1 MDLNNDLFTVYSGEP
16 GAKPILFLHGSPLT
30 HKMWRPQLE
39 AITDYRCI
47 AVDLPGH
54 GWSAGIAFDMDDC
67 VRRLA
72 VLLERESPD
81 TKVDLVG
88 LSFGG
93 VVAQA
98 LMVRRPDL
106 LDRVILSGTS
116 ARLSKFM
123 VWTQS
128 LNEPLLRMMKP
139 RQLAGLVAGQFGI
152 PADYLEDLSAD
163 FDNFS
168 VDVFS
173 KIMRSY
179 GDIVMPVDFSSPTLV
194 CVGSRET
201 PIARMMARNIAH
213 ALPGGKGITIPGGT
227 HVWNMQMPDLFNQV
241 IRAWFGGGPLP
252 EHLVGF

>member
-1 MDLNNDLFTVYSGEP
+1 MDMKNDLFNVSSGDP
-16 GAKPILFLHGSPLT
+16 QGKVILFLHGSPLT

-39 AITDYRCI
+39 ALTEYRCI

-54 GWSAGIAFDMDDC
+54 GQSAAIPFDMDDC
-67 VRRLA
+67 VQRLTA
-72 VLLERESPD
+72 IIQRESPRA
-81 TKVDLVG
+81 KVDLVG

-98 LMVRRPDL
+98 LMVQQPDL

-116 ARLSKFM
+116 SRLSKFM

-139 RQLAGLVAGQFGI
+139 RQLASMVAGQFGI
-152 PADYLEDLSAD
+152 PGQYLEDLSSD
-163 FDNFS
+163 FDKFS

-173 KIMRSY
+173 KMMQTY

-201 PIARMMARNIAH
+201 PVAKMMARKIAR
-213 ALPGGKGITIPGGT
+213 ALPAGKGITIPGGT

-241 IRAWFGGGPLP
+241 VRAWFGGGPLP

>member
-1 MDLNNDLFTVYSGEP
+1 MDTNNYLFTVCSGDP
-16 GAKPILFLHGSPLT
+16 HGNAILFLHGSPLT
-30 HKMWRPQLE
+30 YKMWRPQIE
-39 AITDYRCI
+39 ALAEYRCI

-54 GWSAGIAFDMDDC
+54 GQSAAIPFKMNDC

-72 VLLERESPD
+72 SIIQRECPD
-81 TKVDLVG
+81 RKVNLVG

-116 ARLSKFM
+116 SRLSKFM

-139 RQLAGLVAGQFGI
+139 RQLAGMVAGQFGI
-152 PADYLEDLSAD
+152 PGQYLEDLSSD
-163 FDNFS
+163 FDKFS
-168 VDVFS
+168 VNVFS
-173 KIMRSY
+173 KMMQSY

-201 PIARMMARNIAH
+201 PVAKMMARKIAR
-213 ALPGGKGITIPGGT
+213 ALPAGKGITIPGGT

-241 IRAWFGGGPLP
+241 VRAWFGGCPLP